1 MTKSIFDKQ
10 LYNLDI
16 SFPAMPLQT
25 FLISISLTRKLRSL
39 HVKHLHAD
47 YTKVFPFLNIF
58 NH

>member
-10 LYNLDI
+10 LYDLDI

-25 FLISISLTRKLRSL
+25 FFISISLTRKLPSL

-47 YTKVFPFLNIF
+47 VY
-58 NH
+58 